1 VDWEWAESPPGRGS
15 SNGIQ
20 RLRIE
25 EDQPESLKEF
35 DAVTAIDPGGVTG
48 ICTLWYWKEGLLSPS
63 VPVQRCMM
71 AWEASCLY
79 GEENEQTLAALR
91 WISERTTAGM
101 DTTIEDFILQS
112 AIKGRELLSP
122 VRIGHKLDYQFWRG
136 IRVAAGDKRVFK
148 PTWQSANDAKNV
160 VNDNRLKQY
169 AMYTP
174 GPDHARDA
182 TRHAILWLRRQ
193 RMKIINSND

>member
-1 VDWEWAESPPGRGS
+1 MDWDFATMQPSRGS

-20 RLRIE
+20 RLRAE
-25 EDQPESLKEF
+25 EDDEIQPF
-35 DAVTAIDPGGVTG
+35 DAITAIDPGGSTG
-48 ICTLWYWKEGLLSPS
+48 ICTIWYWKGGLLSPS
-63 VPVQRCMM
+63 VPLQKCMM
-71 AWEASCLY
+71 AWQADCLY
-79 GEENEQTLAALR
+79 GTENEQTLAALR
-91 WISERTTAGM
+91 WISERATAGM
-101 DTTIEDFILQS
+101 DVTIEDFILQS

-122 VRIGHKLDYQFWRG
+122 VRIGHKLDYQLWRG
-136 IRVAAGDKRVFK
+136 IRTAAGDKRTFI

-182 TRHAILWLRRQ
+182 TRHAILWLRRE
-193 RMKIINSND
+193 RMKVINNK

>member
-1 VDWEWAESPPGRGS
+1 MDWEFSDTPPGKGS

-20 RLRIE
+20 RLRLD
-25 EDQPESLKEF
+25 EDGELKLY
-35 DAVTAIDPGGVTG
+35 DAVTTIDPGGVTG
-48 ICTLWYWKEGLLSPS
+48 ICTVWYWREGLLSPS
-63 VPVQRCMM
+63 IPVQKCMM

-91 WISERTTAGM
+91 WISERSLVGM
-101 DTTIEDFILQS
+101 DVAIEDFILQS

-122 VRIGHKLDYQFWRG
+122 VRIGHKLDYQLWRG
-136 IRVAAGDKRVFK
+136 IRCADETKRTFK

-160 VNDNRLKQY
+160 VNDARLKQY

-182 TRHAILWLRRQ
+182 TRHAILWLRRR
-193 RMKIINSND
+193 RMAIINNNK